1 MKSLYNTSLSSIFEW
16 STQVDLLFVDAI
28 PFHAFWNIISHG
40 HERIPWSSNF
50 YWRRSQHNGGLWSVF
65 YLARR
70 ERDCC
75 NSVFSQLIY
84 CFVMRSK
91 LTERMQSSRARNRK
105 RGFCIV
111 CLVSSASQPGLKSWI
126 KLLTYTCERE
136 KFCDKFACAS
146 QVRWLQKLV
155 CFLEHELNLDCQ
167 NSPI

>member
-1 MKSLYNTSLSSIFEW
+1 MNEIALQYVLVFDFRMIHASR
-16 STQVDLLFVDAI
+16 STFRRRHSFSRLLKYYLT
-28 PFHAFWNIISHG
+28 W
-40 HERIPWSSNF
+40 PWENSMVVKF
-50 YWRRSQHNGGLWSVF
+50 FRRSQHNGGLWSVF

-91 LTERMQSSRARNRK
+91 LTERMQSSRAHNRK

-111 CLVSSASQPGLKSWI
+111 CLVSPASQPGLKSWI